1 MRPFLPC
8 RSLLYAAL
16 ALTLAACTPALDWRE
31 VRSEDGGYAILM
43 PARPTTAS
51 RTIDLDGLAVAM
63 TMTGAEVNG
72 VAFAV
77 GTAELPNAAAAHQ
90 ALAAMQ
96 EALVRNMH
104 GAVTADRTLAV
115 PRGTQG
121 GAMVVREIHANGPAS
136 PATHG
141 QARTMRVRLTAVE
154 QRVYQI
160 LISGPQN
167 RIDDD
172 MATLYFS
179 SFRLN

>member
-1 MRPFLPC
+1 
-8 RSLLYAAL
+8 
-16 ALTLAACTPALDWRE
+16 
-31 VRSEDGGYAILM
+31 
-43 PARPTTAS
+43 
-51 RTIDLDGLAVAM
+51 
-63 TMTGAEVNG
+63 G

-77 GTAELPNAAAAHQ
+77 GTAELPNTAAAHQ

-104 GAVTADRTLAV
+104 GVVTTDRTLAV

-136 PATHG
+136 AATTN
-141 QARTMRVRLTAVE
+141 QARTMRVRLTAVG

-160 LISGPQN
+160 LISGPTQ
-167 RIDDD
+167 RIDDEV
-172 MATLYFS
+172 ATVYFS